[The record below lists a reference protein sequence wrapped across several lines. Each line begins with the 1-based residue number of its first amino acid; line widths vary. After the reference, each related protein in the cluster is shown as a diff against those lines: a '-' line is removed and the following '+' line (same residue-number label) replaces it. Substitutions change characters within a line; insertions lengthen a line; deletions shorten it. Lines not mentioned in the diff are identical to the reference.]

1 MLYVVRVLFGVGL
14 SMLSTAGRCEQVPGI
29 RSTGVSQNSMNRDS
43 LLTLDIIDVYFYP
56 WVIEFE
62 YNTIIYFN

>member
-1 MLYVVRVLFGVGL
+1 
-14 SMLSTAGRCEQVPGI
+14 MLSTAGRCEQVPGI